1 VKVIVLGAGI
11 IGVTSAWFLARE
23 GHEVTVV
30 DRQPGPAR
38 ETSFANGGQVSI
50 THSTPWAN
58 PSAPVDILRWLGHED
73 APLLFRPRAELAQW
87 LWGARFL
94 LECLPSRT
102 RRNVARIHEIVTYSH
117 AVQDALT
124 AELALEYDS
133 VRRGILKI
141 FTDPRELAATI
152 TPAMREPGAAR
163 AFKTSEECLALEPAL
178 AQSRLTIH
186 GGIYMPRDESGD
198 AHKFAVE
205 LAAHCE
211 RAGVRFLFATPIDT
225 LERAGDRISA
235 VRVRREGASEPL
247 TAEAFLVCMGSYSP
261 LLLGPVGIRVPI
273 YPLKGYSVTVP
284 VDDAAAAPTVSIT
297 DEAMKIVLSRL
308 GNRLR
313 AAGTAE
319 VNGYDTELNA
329 ARCGAIV
336 DRVFELFPRAGRR
349 DAVTLWTGLRPSTPS
364 NVPLVGRTRYPN
376 LFLNTGHGTLGWT
389 MACGCARAVADLMS
403 GRHPE
408 LWL

>member
-11 IGVTSAWFLARE
+11 VGVTSAWFLARN

-58 PSAPVDILRWLGHED
+58 PSTPIHILQWLGRED
-73 APLLFRPRAELAQW
+73 APLLFRPRADLAQW

-102 RRNVARIHEIVTYSH
+102 RRNIERIHEIVTYSH

-141 FTDPRELAATI
+141 FTDPRELAAAV
-152 TPAMREPGAAR
+152 TPAMRVPGAPR
-163 AFKTSEECLALEPAL
+163 AFKTRDECVAIEPAL
-178 AQSRLTIH
+178 AGSRLTIH

-211 RAGVRFLFATPIDT
+211 RAGVRFRYGTDVDA
-225 LERAGDRISA
+225 LESEGGRIAG
-235 VRVRREGASEPL
+235 VRVRGQAA
-247 TAEAFLVCMGSYSP
+247 AERLAADAFLVCMGSYSP
-261 LLLGPVGIRVPI
+261 LLLAPVGIRVPI
-273 YPLKGYSVTVP
+273 YPLKGYSVTLP

-297 DEAMKIVLSRL
+297 DEAMKIVVSRL

-319 VNGYDTELNA
+319 LNGYDTELNA

-364 NVPLVGRTRYPN
+364 NVPLMGRTRYPN

-389 MACGCARAVADLMS
+389 MACGCARSVADLIS
-403 GRHPE
+403 GRTPE
-408 LWL
+408 LGT